1 MVKRGLSKSMKKR
14 ISALMNKKKLTVKD
28 KKFLAKIQKGGEW
41 LKPWTWFSSQGNSA
55 TNTATSDTQAASS
68 SGDDHTVMKQ
78 NICKICKATSAD
90 CDCED
95 GPSIDASQA
104 QPVET
109 PSSDV
114 NSPLGTDSTA
124 TSSADGNVNSGA
136 DGNIPPNTENPE
148 NAVPPPGQRGGRRSR
163 KNKRRGSKKSK
174 KMSCL
179 W

>member
-95 GPSIDASQA
+95 GPSI
-104 QPVET
+104 
-109 PSSDV
+109 
-114 NSPLGTDSTA
+114 
-124 TSSADGNVNSGA
+124 
-136 DGNIPPNTENPE
+136 
-148 NAVPPPGQRGGRRSR
+148 
-163 KNKRRGSKKSK
+163 
-174 KMSCL
+174 
-179 W
+179 